1 MYDIYTLLNDILL
14 EGGRFIVL
22 AVVMVLGVF
31 CGKKIRDRKETKK
44 FSDESDGK

>member
-22 AVVMVLGVF
+22 AMVMVLGVF
-31 CGKKIRDRKETKK
+31 CGKKLRDRKDAKK
-44 FSDESDGK
+44 FSDDSEVK